1 MSTNMST
8 SKNLKRVV
16 ITGTGI
22 VSCIGND
29 NASVT
34 KSLRE
39 GISGI
44 SAMPEFAELGMR
56 SRVAGVPQINLEE
69 RIDRKQLRFMGDA
82 AAYAHVALADAIA
95 LEDDLVMAQTRQ
107 AWAET
112 VIETGEDF
120 VVFDRAKT
128 ASLHPALRRRLMRE
142 GLTRLRSEL
151 RDMDYQVIEKGS
163 HFFTDPCQSNT
174 VHLIAGL
181 EMFVHLKRRVVLAKK
196 EYLMI
201 YLFFSG
207 L

>member
-82 AAYAHVALADAIA
+82 AAYAHVALADAIGSA
-95 LEDDLVMAQTRQ
+95 
-107 AWAET
+107 
-112 VIETGEDF
+112 
-120 VVFDRAKT
+120 
-128 ASLHPALRRRLMRE
+128 
-142 GLTRLRSEL
+142 GLTPEQVSHPRTGLIMGSGGGSPAKLRPLTSCAP
-151 RDMDYQVIEKGS
+151 RASAVWDRTK
-163 HFFTDPCQSNT
+163 
-174 VHLIAGL
+174 
-181 EMFVHLKRRVVLAKK
+181 
-196 EYLMI
+196 
-201 YLFFSG
+201 
-207 L
+207 

>member
-44 SAMPEFAELGMR
+44 SAMPEFAELAMR

-69 RIDRKQLRFMGDA
+69 RNDRKT
-82 AAYAHVALADAIA
+82 HN
-95 LEDDLVMAQTRQ
+95 VMDNRGGT
-107 AWAET
+107 
-112 VIETGEDF
+112 
-120 VVFDRAKT
+120 
-128 ASLHPALRRRLMRE
+128 
-142 GLTRLRSEL
+142 
-151 RDMDYQVIEKGS
+151 
-163 HFFTDPCQSNT
+163 
-174 VHLIAGL
+174 
-181 EMFVHLKRRVVLAKK
+181 
-196 EYLMI
+196 
-201 YLFFSG
+201 
-207 L
+207 